1 MHKEVKKIY
10 LFVDFQKKYYGRI
23 MSKLEEKKINY
34 IIIEPRNNYDVEE
47 KSDNRNLN
55 TYEEEFKKAYLIE
68 QQKRRVKKI
77 NEKLNKYVGQKE
89 FKIVIKKMEEILN
102 EN

>member
-1 MHKEVKKIY
+1 
-10 LFVDFQKKYYGRI
+10 

>member
-1 MHKEVKKIY
+1 
-10 LFVDFQKKYYGRI
+10 

-55 TYEEEFKKAYLIE
+55 TYEDEFKKAYLIE